1 VFVVRFFIHVFFLCT
16 TEEGKLNKLRISKMG
31 KAVWACAVL
40 LLMLV
45 SLDLSAQQSVESVDS
60 EASAE
65 ASAEAQPAKKLSFSN
80 KWRMEVSGN
89 AHSDGTIVLRFTP
102 KKGEP
107 VTTETAI
114 SKKAGE
120 NDVAKLLVKSLK
132 AQLDK
137 KQFHIERDDGE
148 DVLVKK
154 KMGKEDFA
162 FEIVSNDVKNVR
174 LNLDKE

>member
-1 VFVVRFFIHVFFLCT
+1 M
-16 TEEGKLNKLRISKMG
+16 NKLMSKQLT
-31 KAVWACAVL
+31 KSIWACAPLPMLML
-40 LLMLV
+40 LLLLV
-45 SLDLSAQQSVESVDS
+45 SLGLSAQESANP
-60 EASAE
+60 EASDEATTEAGAE
-65 ASAEAQPAKKLSFSN
+65 TEPAKKLSFSN
-80 KWRMEVSGN
+80 KWRLQVSGS
-89 AHSDGTIVLRFTP
+89 AHSDGNIVLRFTP

-107 VTTETAI
+107 ITTETAI

-137 KQFHIERDDGE
+137 KQYHIERDDGE

-174 LNLDKE
+174 FNLDKE

>member
-1 VFVVRFFIHVFFLCT
+1 MNRLQL
-16 TEEGKLNKLRISKMG
+16 EKMS

-40 LLMLV
+40 LLLLV
-45 SLDLSAQQSVESVDS
+45 SLELSAQEPDKLD
-60 EASAE
+60 ASAKVG
-65 ASAEAQPAKKLSFSN
+65 AETQPAKKLSFSN

-102 KKGEP
+102 KNGEP

-154 KMGKEDFA
+154 KMGKENFA
-162 FEIVSNDVKNVR
+162 FEIVSNNVKNVR